1 MGQFRQLKYTIP
13 GVLLNPKPPKPKK
26 MGRPKKRN
34 TKSPKSNTPPNS
46 NNTSINKKELLKT
59 ITASNP
65 HLPLTQRGKMA
76 GYSPKS
82 VHNVV
87 QRDEELADDLCKIIK
102 RTEKKI
108 AKIAEDSS
116 ELVSNHVEK
125 QKKKGK
131 LDTKTMH
138 AWGKSLDYL
147 GKYTEPETPQDPVTI
162 GEIKNY
168 IQVNIQKRTSDKEY
182 DVNFSAGESVEAEIG
197 SGEEGSQIEHG
208 DSHDE

>member
-1 MGQFRQLKYTIP
+1 MHKTVPRIVIPHLLYTE
-13 GVLLNPKPPKPKK
+13 KPLTKPKK
-26 MGRPKKRN
+26 KKKR
-34 TKSPKSNTPPNS
+34 PPPPPPNS
-46 NNTSINKKELLKT
+46 NNSNSNTNTTINRKKLLKQ
-59 ITASNP
+59 ITKEKP
-65 HLPLTQRGKMA
+65 HYSLSERARMV
-76 GYSPKS
+76 GYSPKGIHTT
-82 VHNVV
+82 VK
-87 QRDEELADDLCKIIK
+87 RDPELQDDLCQIIK

-125 QKKKGK
+125 QKEKGK
-131 LDTKTMH
+131 LDAKTMH

-147 GKYTEPETPQDPVTI
+147 GKYTEPETPQDTVTI

-197 SGEEGSQIEHG
+197 SEEEGSQIEHG